1 MLPSVSI
8 VEFTMI
14 TLKQFALATT
24 IKPKGFFLLG
34 MDFTLLK
41 WWSDFRVRA
50 IHPEIYERIVNNK
63 KNWENVKKPLDKW
76 LPVMYN
82 KYRKK
87 EMR

>member
-1 MLPSVSI
+1 
-8 VEFTMI
+8 
-14 TLKQFALATT
+14 
-24 IKPKGFFLLG
+24 
-34 MDFTLLK
+34 
-41 WWSDFRVRA
+41 VRA

-63 KNWENVKKPLDKW
+63 KNWENVKKPLDKY